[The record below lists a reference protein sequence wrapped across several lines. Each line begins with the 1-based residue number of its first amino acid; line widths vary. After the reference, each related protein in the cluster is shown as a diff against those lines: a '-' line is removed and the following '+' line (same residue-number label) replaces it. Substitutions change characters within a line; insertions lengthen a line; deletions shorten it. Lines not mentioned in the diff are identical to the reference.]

1 MGTSSARFFSDLP
14 IHRTTLSALF
24 ADASLF
30 ADVPPDWHVIVTDIE
45 NSTDAVRAGR
55 HEVVNLI
62 ATGGIIA
69 ALNLARRS
77 GLTLPF
83 FFGGDGATI
92 LVPPVLLE
100 PALAALAAHRR
111 NTRQNFGLE
120 LRVGSVPVLDLASA
134 SRTLRVGRLHLS
146 DLFSI
151 PVVLGHGL
159 AEAERRVKGL
169 ERPTPL
175 TPSDVLDLQGM
186 QCRWDRIGPAV
197 STHEVVS
204 LLVTTPVE
212 EGQAAVFKRVV
223 DLLDEVYGALD
234 ARNPIARSSLRLD
247 GTIAKL
253 TTELKARHG
262 YVTFWDLAR
271 AWIGTRLGGA
281 VFLRSSRGK
290 RYLDQ
295 LVVLTDTLVIDG
307 RINTVIAGS
316 RQEREH
322 LEARLQEME
331 REGVI
336 TYGLAV
342 SRESVMSCYVSDW
355 TDQHIHFVDGAD
367 GGYTLAAGMLKQKV
381 RDRAASA

>member
-14 IHRTTLSALF
+14 VQRVTLSALF
-24 ADASLF
+24 GDASLF
-30 ADVPPDWHVIVTDIE
+30 AEVPQDWHVIVTDIE
-45 NSTDAVRAGR
+45 NSTAVIRTGR
-55 HEVVNLI
+55 HEIVNLI

-69 ALNLARRS
+69 ALNLARQS
-77 GLTLPF
+77 DLTLPF

-92 LVPPVLLE
+92 LMPPFLLE

-120 LRVGSVPVLDLASA
+120 LRVGSVPVLDLAS
-134 SRTLRVGRLHLS
+134 SHRTLRISRLYLS

-169 ERPTPL
+169 DGPTPL
-175 TPSDVLDLQGM
+175 TSSDDLDLQGM
-186 QCRWDRIGPAV
+186 ECRWDRIGPSV
-197 STHEVVS
+197 PTDEVIS

-212 EGQAAVFKRVV
+212 ENQAAVFKRIV

-234 ARNPIARSSLRLD
+234 ARNPISRSGLRLN
-247 GTIAKL
+247 GSIAKL
-253 TTELKARHG
+253 TAELKARQG

-271 AWIGTRLGGA
+271 AWLTTRLGGP
-281 VFLRSSRGK
+281 FFMWSQRGK

-295 LVVLTDTLVIDG
+295 IVVLADTLVIDG

-322 LEARLQEME
+322 LEAGLQAME
-331 REGVI
+331 REGLI

-342 SRESVMSCYVSDW
+342 SRESVMSCYVSDR

-367 GGYTLAAGMLKQKV
+367 GGYTLAAGMLKRKV